1 MLRTATFAISSRA
14 PIFTPSTTL
23 PAYEVSGIAKVVVRN
38 GAYTASWFSLDRL
51 LVVFLPGLKHL
62 TIELWDFTEEL
73 PVTAFLADQFAS
85 GRAVSP
91 KGRHLVLQSNRPNSR
106 LVYLHPPQKLWV
118 FRVLRE
124 QLQLSPDSPGLK
136 LLFRMDLTHVREGSS
151 VYGGGR
157 SPGSTL
163 CMVGH

>member
-23 PAYEVSGIAKVVVRN
+23 PAYEVSGIAKVVVHK
-38 GAYTASWFSLDRL
+38 GAYTASWFSLDR

-73 PVTAFLADQFAS
+73 PVMAFLADQFAS
-85 GRAVSP
+85 RRAVSP

-106 LVYLHPPQKLWV
+106 LVYLHPPQKLLV

-124 QLQLSPDSPGLK
+124 QLQLSPGSPGLK

-151 VYGGGR
+151 VYGSGR